1 MRNKLHQSK
10 RAGHLPLGNW
20 LWAVVLAFTL
30 NPSAQARDEIWQL
43 NYDTGVAP
51 AHLYLA
57 DSAVKIEYWKHLNL
71 LSVAPKWQ
79 LSYYSKKVGKCFDL
93 PLSHSMMATEA
104 GSASYDFRKARS
116 SGSENWYGAKVDKM
130 VLPIKVFRFNG
141 FSSMVTEDAVK
152 AKEIDLYETESVPL
166 GKNTLLGAQAFFCE
180 RYGVRS
186 NKLPLGLKVI
196 QSDGTDLW
204 LFKLRSIRQIPY
216 KADLFVKPKNL
227 KVAKTM
233 GEIVL
238 DDQQRSAM
246 SDMAEDMNLGEAFGT
261 KQKK

>member
-1 MRNKLHQSK
+1 MTLSGRS
-10 RAGHLPLGNW
+10 
-20 LWAVVLAFTL
+20 FTL
-30 NPSAQARDEIWQL
+30 VLGGLAALLAISLRNMASAKDEKLWQL

-57 DSAVKIEYWKHLNL
+57 DNGVKIEYWKHLNL

-104 GSASYDFRKARS
+104 GSASYDFRKARPG
-116 SGSENWYGAKVDKM
+116 GSENWCGAKADKM
-130 VLPIKVFRFNG
+130 ILPLTVFRFNG
-141 FSSMVTEDAVK
+141 FSSLVTEDAVK
-152 AKEIDLYETESVPL
+152 AKEIDLYETASVPL
-166 GKNTLLGAQAFFCE
+166 AKNTLLGAQAFFCE

-186 NKLPLGLKVI
+186 SKLPLGLKVI
-196 QSDGTDLW
+196 QADGTDLW
-204 LFKLRSIRQIPY
+204 LFKLRSIRQMPY
-216 KADLFVKPKNL
+216 KDDLFVKPKNL
-227 KVAKTM
+227 KAAKTM